1 MSKLDCGRWIFSVE
15 LLLKLNRYH
24 CYDNGEYLIL
34 SRKWQIM
41 NETDAKKICKLLS
54 SLVIEKNSG
63 DGVKTAGM
71 NKEASVYRDENSL
84 SQKWIQGMD
93 LGG

>member
-1 MSKLDCGRWIFSVE
+1 
-15 LLLKLNRYH
+15 
-24 CYDNGEYLIL
+24 
-34 SRKWQIM
+34 M

-84 SQKWIQGMD
+84 SQK
-93 LGG
+93 